1 MTNPRDP
8 GGMNSANAGSGKSA
22 TPSGVDEIFCRYIV
36 KNGVTIYPKNARFFH
51 FFVKH

>member
-1 MTNPRDP
+1 MTNPHDSV
-8 GGMNSANAGSGKSA
+8 GMNPANSGSGKSA
-22 TPSGVDEIFCRYIV
+22 APSGAVEIFCRYIV